1 MEALKHAHSGLRW
14 LLLAFLL
21 IAIISHFVGRK
32 KGLSYNKN
40 HKKYALFAL
49 ILTHI
54 QLVIGFILYFKGNKH
69 VFTEDTMSI
78 TNLRFYSVE
87 HLAGMLIA
95 IILITIGY
103 SSAKRLKEDRL
114 KFKKIFTFYLI
125 GLILILASIP
135 WPFRSELGGSWF

>member
-1 MEALKHAHSGLRW
+1 
-14 LLLAFLL
+14 
-21 IAIISHFVGRK
+21 
-32 KGLSYNKN
+32 
-40 HKKYALFAL
+40 
-49 ILTHI
+49 
-54 QLVIGFILYFKGNKH
+54 
-69 VFTEDTMSI
+69 MSI